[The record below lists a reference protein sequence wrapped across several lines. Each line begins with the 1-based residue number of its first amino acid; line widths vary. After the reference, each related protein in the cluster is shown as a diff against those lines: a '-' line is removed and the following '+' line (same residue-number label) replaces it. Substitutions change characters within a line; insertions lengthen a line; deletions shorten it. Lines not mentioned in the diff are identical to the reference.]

1 MRSAIN
7 YYTYTTDGQ
16 LKWQER
22 DGIIGSRVHWSQR
35 PDIVRL
41 FIPFAVRK
49 FFFVTT
55 EVTDQQVPD
64 GLFSSSQILAMHHL
78 HVQKKN
84 SRQTK
89 ERKESR
95 SSWPS
100 MAASLVSRVGSTVFK
115 VGRAPWAAVLLPRD
129 TPKKRICFFLKK
141 TKTMKMR
148 NWVWWGSASSIN
160 RTAGPVPPPHTY
172 WIVVVSCPPLNR
184 IMYKLLVSKNFR
196 RFPYTS
202 H

>member
-7 YYTYTTDGQ
+7 YYYYTYTTDGQ

-22 DGIIGSRVHWSQR
+22 DGIIGSRVHWSQT

-49 FFFVTT
+49 FFFSWQRKWRTSRCLMDYFPHWRCEFLRCIICT
-55 EVTDQQVPD
+55 C
-64 GLFSSSQILAMHHL
+64 
-78 HVQKKN
+78 KKN

-100 MAASLVSRVGSTVFK
+100 MAASLVSRAGSTVFK

-172 WIVVVSCPPLNR
+172 WIVVVSCPPHS
-184 IMYKLLVSKNFR
+184 IASC
-196 RFPYTS
+196 TS
-202 H
+202 SW